1 MLLDPRAGE
10 VVTGDADTEHNRIDV
25 EFVKKRI
32 GTSGNDTP
40 RVIPSVCF
48 YPAMHS
54 PTTTQPTASFPSLS
68 ADCYLLDADETK
80 TGPLQALV
88 LDHLLLNEGTAY
100 WVDAAGHARTDT
112 LARLAPSGRMLNR
125 IQVARGFT
133 AYQHAAL
140 IDRVTELITP
150 DTPLVVAP
158 AIDMMYRDD
167 DDGVDGERL
176 LRAAT
181 ATLTTRCRETDT
193 PLIVTCYRHDAFS
206 APIAREVDETIQ
218 CKQTRF
224 GPRFVGDEFDT
235 LVYPCDGGFVQTTLA
250 FWRQVLERRATV
262 TSLTQ
267 PEVITHGAH

>member
-1 MLLDPRAGE
+1 MQST
-10 VVTGDADTEHNRIDV
+10 VT
-25 EFVKKRI
+25 KP
-32 GTSGNDTP
+32 TP
-40 RVIPSVCF
+40 
-48 YPAMHS
+48 
-54 PTTTQPTASFPSLS
+54 SFPSLS
-68 ADCYLLDADETK
+68 NECYLLDADDTA

-88 LDHLLLNEGTAY
+88 LDHLLLNEGTTY

-112 LARLAPSGRMLNR
+112 LVRLAPSARMLTR

-140 IDRVTELITP
+140 VDRVTEVITP

-158 AIDMMYRDD
+158 AIDSMYRDD
-167 DDGVDGERL
+167 DYGVDGAAM
-176 LRAAT
+176 LRNAV

-193 PLIVTCYRHDAFS
+193 PLVVTYARRDAFS
-206 APIAREVDETIQ
+206 APVSQHVDETIR
-218 CKQTRF
+218 CEQTRF
-224 GPRFVGDEFDT
+224 GPRFVGEEFET
-235 LVYPCDGGFVQTTLA
+235 LVYPYGDGFVQTTLA